1 MNKIGST
8 KKQKPLI
15 KKSNRNTTAE
25 ENNDYTE
32 NFN

>member
-15 KKSNRNTTAE
+15 RKSNRNTTAE

-32 NFN
+32 KCN